1 MKRPGYVLFTI
12 TAIVLSILF
21 LTACGGSTA
30 EESSTAPESSPTK
43 GPIPIPGAGEEEPPA
58 ADARQESEEAYP
70 PPPPEP
76 APPQESYPEDN
87 SASSQGGGMRTFV
100 IVPEESSAAYLV
112 DEEFFEDALAKLG
125 INAGEAFV
133 VGTTENVQGQ
143 IQVDLQNLAAP
154 LGETT
159 ITADL
164 SALKTDQENRDRW
177 LQENG
182 GGPQFASSPLASF
195 TATGIDG
202 LSGSYNEGEEVQ
214 FQLSGDMVVRGATL
228 PLVFDVTAVVSG
240 DTLTGTGE
248 TRLLLSDLGIEP
260 PNFARTLSVA
270 DEFGIRVDLVARE

>member
-1 MKRPGYVLFTI
+1 MKRPRYVLFT
-12 TAIVLSILF
+12 TMAIALSAL
-21 LTACGGSTA
+21 LLSACGGSTA
-30 EESSTAPESSPTK
+30 EESSAAPESSPTK
-43 GPIPIPGAGEEEPPA
+43 GPIPIPGAG
-58 ADARQESEEAYP
+58 EEAYP

-87 SASSQGGGMRTFV
+87 SASNQAGGMRTFV
-100 IVPEESSAAYLV
+100 IVPEESSASYLA

-125 INAGEAFV
+125 INAGKVHV

-164 SALKTDQENRDRW
+164 SALKSDQENRDRW

-182 GGPQFASSPLASF
+182 GGPQFVRFPQASF
-195 TATGIDG
+195 TATTMAG
-202 LSGSYNEGEEVQ
+202 LPGSYSEGEEVQ
-214 FQLSGDMVVRGATL
+214 FQLNGELIVREATI
-228 PLVFDVTAVVSG
+228 PLVFDVTAVVAG
-240 DTLTGTGE
+240 DTLTGTAE

-270 DEFGIRVDLVARE
+270 DEFGIRVNLVARE